1 MNLSSSRLALLA
13 LLGAAGV
20 ASASNLNIGQQPLFL
35 TTGVDPNII
44 VTLDNSNSMK
54 WGFIPDSLGYSANNL
69 RATRRVKSSAF
80 NAMYYNPAVTYAVPK
95 KVTFS
100 NGVLTVA
107 DYPVSSG
114 SSFDFTKVYVN
125 GFRPGAGTVDL
136 SRDYRV
142 AWEYDTARG
151 QDTNYNAGTNY
162 GGATGT
168 IYYLAENPRADFYSW
183 GSDRTETG
191 VPAYYYVFNSDNTS
205 CRTSNDACYTLVNPT
220 SAADRQNFAIWY
232 AFYRN
237 RALSMQSSANLAFSQ
252 FSNTVR
258 VTWQDLSNCTVLNSS
273 NDCSGI
279 SYRGSNLLRTFDGQ
293 ARANFF
299 KWLGDINFN
308 TGTPLRSAMD
318 RAGRFLQVGG
328 SEGPYAKNPGVTQ
341 SPEYAC
347 RPSYQIM
354 MTDGKWNSD
363 SFNVGN
369 VDGSDRTLPDGA
381 EYASDQGPFTDN
393 TGNTLADLAFKY
405 WAVDAQPN
413 ILNKLAPYLRD
424 PSADTKTQ
432 YWNPKNDPATWQHLV
447 TYTVGFGLSSSLT
460 NPAWGGSTFAG
471 GYSPSMTWPPASS
484 DSDNNVYDLWHA
496 AINSRGDFFSADD
509 ANGLVDS
516 LNQVVNRIAQTN
528 TASAGQ
534 ASSPLLDSTQSSNYT
549 YVPSFSSSDWSGNLT
564 KNLRTATGTTRVWS
578 AQSRLDAAYGT
589 GNQATRKVYMSV
601 GGVRQPFLWSNLS
614 DDQKAALNRN
624 ANGTRDT
631 HGEARLNY
639 LRGDRSKESQ
649 TATPALR
656 VRKHLL
662 GDIIDS
668 TPALV
673 TTPSS
678 PTARMN
684 ALGSPG
690 SYSAFQQKWAQ
701 RATRIYV
708 GANDGMLHAFDDNGD
723 EAFAFV
729 PSAVIPNLYKLTD
742 PSYTSSTHQFYV
754 DGSPAVQDVY
764 YDNAW
769 HTVLIGTLRGGGKA
783 VFALDITDPA
793 DPRVLWERS
802 ASDPDFSELGL
813 TYGKPEIVRLHTG
826 DWAVLLANGY
836 NGANDKAVLYVLDVK
851 TGRRLA
857 ALTPEPNDGV
867 TTPNGLAA
875 PAAVDV
881 DGDLIVDYVY
891 AGDLHG
897 NLWRFDLIGT
907 ELKAS
912 ATLSNF
918 KVAFGG
924 APLYRARASRY
935 TSGDANQ
942 VQAITAA
949 PIPLRHPSGIGHL
962 LLFGTGKYLETG
974 DATAVIDK
982 AMSLYGIWDRQT
994 AGETASSTPTLT
1006 TANLQVQTLG
1016 GDTQITYT
1024 STSQASITTTANTL
1038 STNAVDWYSD
1048 SNKSGK
1054 YGWYL
1059 NLPPTGEMIV
1069 TTPRYLADT
1078 LLAASLVPNDNPC
1091 DSGAV
1096 TYLYAVDP
1104 YTGGGTDHLQLGSQ
1118 LRYARLQMAGLLGG
1132 LNAFVYGSGPISVG
1146 GTVLP
1151 GGNEGSSA
1159 DSGAGSPDGPRG
1171 TGGDVPLNRPQERQ
1185 TWRTLSNQNPD
1196 S

>member
-1 MNLSSSRLALLA
+1 MKLSSHLALSATLLA
-13 LLGAAGV
+13 SVSAG
-20 ASASNLNIGQQPLFL
+20 ASNLSIGQQPLFL
-35 TTGVDPNII
+35 STGVDPNII

-54 WGFIPDSLGYSANNL
+54 WGFIPDSLGYSANGL
-69 RATRRVKSSAF
+69 RTTRRVKSAAF
-80 NAMYYNPAVTYAVPK
+80 NALYYNPAVSYAVPK

-100 NGVLTVA
+100 NGVLTTS
-107 DYPVSSG
+107 DYPISSG
-114 SSFDFTKVYVN
+114 TGFDFTRVYVN

-168 IYYLAENPRADFYSW
+168 IYYLAENPRADFYVW
-183 GSDRTETG
+183 WNDRTEAG
-191 VPAYYYVFNSDNTS
+191 VPAYYYAFNKGNPN
-205 CRTSNDACYTLVNPT
+205 CQTSNDDCYTLVNPT

-252 FSNTVR
+252 FSSSVR
-258 VTWQDLSNCTVLNSS
+258 LTWQDLSNCTTLNSGT
-273 NDCSGI
+273 DCSGI
-279 SYRGSNLLRTFDGQ
+279 SYRGSNQLRTFDGQ

-299 KWLGDINFN
+299 RWLGDINFN
-308 TGTPLRSAMD
+308 TGTPLRSALD
-318 RAGRFLQVGG
+318 RAGRFLQTSGKDA
-328 SEGPYAKNPGVTQ
+328 PYAKDPGVTQ

-363 SFNVGN
+363 SIGAGN
-369 VDGSDRTLPDGA
+369 VDGSGQTLPDGMKYSPRA
-381 EYASDQGPFTDN
+381 PFTDSAS
-393 TGNTLADLAFKY
+393 NTLADLAFKY
-405 WAVDAQPN
+405 WATDAQPGIPN
-413 ILNKLAPYLRD
+413 QLSPYIRD
-424 PSADTKTQ
+424 ASSNTDTQ

-471 GYSPSMTWPPASS
+471 GYSPTMSWPAASS

-534 ASSPLLDSTQSSNYT
+534 ASSPLLDSTQSSNYS
-549 YVPSFSSSDWSGNLT
+549 YVPSFSSSDWSGDLA
-564 KNLRTATGTTRVWS
+564 KYLRTSTSTTKVWS
-578 AQSRLDAAYGT
+578 AQSRLDAAYGA
-589 GNQATRKVYMSV
+589 GSFAARKVYMSV
-601 GGVRQPFLWSNLS
+601 GGVRQPFIWSNLS
-614 DDQKAALNRN
+614 DDQKATLNRN
-624 ANGTRDT
+624 TNATRDNY
-631 HGEARLNY
+631 GEARVNY

-656 VRKHLL
+656 IRNHLL
-662 GDIIDS
+662 GDIINS

-673 TTPSS
+673 SAPSS
-678 PTARMN
+678 PAARMN
-684 ALGSPG
+684 ALGAAG
-690 SYSAFQQKWAQ
+690 SYSAFQQKWAK

-708 GANDGMLHAFDDNGD
+708 GGNDGMRHAFDDNGD
-723 EAFAFV
+723 EAFACV
-729 PSAVIPNLYKLTD
+729 PSAGIPNLYKLSD
-742 PSYTSSTHQFYV
+742 PSYISSTHQFSV
-754 DGSPAVQDVY
+754 DGAPVVQDVY
-764 YDNAW
+764 YDNDW
-769 HTVLIGTLRGGGKA
+769 HSVLIGTLRGGGRA
-783 VFALDITDPA
+783 VFALDITDPD
-793 DPRVLWERS
+793 DPKFLWERS

-813 TYGKPEIVRLHTG
+813 TYSQPVVARLHSG

-836 NGANDKAVLYVLDVK
+836 NGANDKAVLYALDVK
-851 TGRRLA
+851 TGKRLA
-857 ALTPEPNDGV
+857 TLTPEPNDGL

-875 PAAVDV
+875 PTVADV
-881 DGDLIVDYVY
+881 DGDLVADYVY

-897 NLWRFDLIGT
+897 NLWRFDLIGSD
-907 ELKAS
+907 LKAS
-912 ATLSNF
+912 ASASASAF

-949 PIPLRHPSGIGHL
+949 PRLLRHPSGIGHL
-962 LLFGTGKYLETG
+962 LIFGTGKYLETG
-974 DATAVIDK
+974 DATAVTGK

-994 AGETASSTPTLT
+994 AGKAADSTPTLAT
-1006 TANLQVQTLG
+1006 TNLQVQTLG
-1016 GDTQITYT
+1016 SDTQLTYT
-1024 STSQASITTTANTL
+1024 STAQVSITTTANTL

-1048 SNKSGK
+1048 SNRTGK

-1059 NLPPTGEMIV
+1059 NLPSTGEMIV
-1069 TTPRYLADT
+1069 TKPLYLADT
-1078 LLAASLVPNDNPC
+1078 LLAAALVPNDNPC

-1118 LRYARLQMAGLLGG
+1118 LRYARLQMAGLLSG
-1132 LNAFVYGSGPISVG
+1132 LNAFVYGDGPISVG
-1146 GTVLP
+1146 GTILP
-1151 GGNEGSSA
+1151 GSVDKSKPDEVPPGS
-1159 DSGAGSPDGPRG
+1159 DVGLAGLR
-1171 TGGDVPLNRPQERQ
+1171 ERQ
-1185 TWRTLSNQNPD
+1185 TWRTFSNQNPD
-1196 S
+1196 P

>member
-1 MNLSSSRLALLA
+1 MKLSFRLALSATLLA
-13 LLGAAGV
+13 SVSAG
-20 ASASNLNIGQQPLFL
+20 ASNLNIGQQPLFL
-35 TTGVDPNII
+35 STGVDPNII

-54 WGFIPDSLGYSANNL
+54 WGFIPDSLGYSANGL
-69 RATRRVKSSAF
+69 RTTRRVKSSTF
-80 NAMYYNPAVTYAVPK
+80 NALYYNPAVSYAVPK
-95 KVTFS
+95 KVAFS
-100 NGVLTVA
+100 NGVLTTT

-114 SSFDFTKVYVN
+114 TGFDFTRVYVN

-168 IYYLAENPRADFYSW
+168 IYYLAENPRADFYVW
-183 GSDRTETG
+183 WNDRTEAG
-191 VPAYYYVFNSDNTS
+191 VPAYYYTFNKGNPN
-205 CRTSNDACYTLVNPT
+205 CQTSNDDCYTLVNPT

-252 FSNTVR
+252 FSSSVR
-258 VTWQDLSNCTVLNSS
+258 LTWQDLSNCTTLNSGT
-273 NDCSGI
+273 DCSGI
-279 SYRGSNLLRTFDGQ
+279 SYRGSNQLRPFDGQ

-299 KWLGDINFN
+299 RWLGDINFN
-308 TGTPLRSAMD
+308 TGTPLRSALD
-318 RAGRFLQVGG
+318 RAGRFLQTSGKDA
-328 SEGPYAKNPGVTQ
+328 PYAKDPGVTQ

-363 SFNVGN
+363 NIGAGN
-369 VDGSDRTLPDGA
+369 VDGSGQTLPDGTRYSPRA
-381 EYASDQGPFTDN
+381 PFTDSAS
-393 TGNTLADLAFKY
+393 NTLADLTFKY
-405 WAVDAQPN
+405 WATDAQPGIPN
-413 ILNKLAPYLRD
+413 QLSPYIRD
-424 PSADTKTQ
+424 ASSNTDTQ

-460 NPAWGGSTFAG
+460 SPAWGGSTFAG
-471 GYSPSMTWPPASS
+471 GYSPTMSWPAASS

-528 TASAGQ
+528 SASAGQ
-534 ASSPLLDSTQSSNYT
+534 ASSPLLDSTQSSNYS
-549 YVPSFSSSDWSGNLT
+549 YVPSFSSSDWSGDLA
-564 KNLRTATGTTRVWS
+564 KYLRTSTSTTKVWS
-578 AQSRLDAAYGT
+578 AQSRLDAAYGAGNYT
-589 GNQATRKVYMSV
+589 GRKMYMNID
-601 GGVRQPFLWSNLS
+601 GVLQPFLWDNLS
-614 DDQKAALNRN
+614 DDQKTMLNRN
-624 ANGTRDT
+624 ANGTRDSYS
-631 HGEARLNY
+631 EARVNY
-639 LRGDRSKESQ
+639 LRGDRSKENQ

-656 VRKHLL
+656 IRNHLL

-673 TTPSS
+673 SAPSS
-678 PTARMN
+678 PAARMN
-684 ALGSPG
+684 ALGAAG
-690 SYSAFQQKWAQ
+690 SYSAFQQKWAK

-742 PSYTSSTHQFYV
+742 PSYTGSTHQFYV
-754 DGSPAVQDVY
+754 DGAPVVQDVY
-764 YDNAW
+764 DGEW
-769 HTVLIGTLRGGGKA
+769 HTVLIGTLRGGGRA
-783 VFALDITDPA
+783 VFALEITDP
-793 DPRVLWERS
+793 DHPKLLWERS
-802 ASDPDFSELGL
+802 ANDADFGELGL
-813 TYGKPEIVRLHTG
+813 TYSQPVVARLHTG
-826 DWAVLLANGY
+826 SWAVLLANGY
-836 NGANDKAVLYVLDVK
+836 NGANDKAVLYALDVM
-851 TGRRLA
+851 TGKRLA
-857 ALTPEPNDGV
+857 ALTPEPNDGL

-875 PAAVDV
+875 PTVADV
-881 DGDLIVDYVY
+881 DGDLVADYVY

-897 NLWRFDLIGT
+897 NLWRFDLIGSD
-907 ELKAS
+907 LKANAS
-912 ATLSNF
+912 ASAF

-949 PIPLRHPSGIGHL
+949 PRLLRHPSGIGHL
-962 LLFGTGKYLETG
+962 LLFGTGKYLEAG
-974 DATAVIDK
+974 DATAVTGK

-994 AGETASSTPTLT
+994 AGKAADSTPTLT

-1016 GDTQITYT
+1016 SDTQLTYT
-1024 STSQASITTTANTL
+1024 STAQVSVTTTANTL
-1038 STNAVDWYSD
+1038 STNAVDWYGD
-1048 SNKSGK
+1048 SNRTGK

-1059 NLPPTGEMIV
+1059 NLPSTGEMIV
-1069 TTPRYLADT
+1069 TKPLYLADT
-1078 LLAASLVPNDNPC
+1078 LLAAALVPNDNPC

-1118 LRYARLQMAGLLGG
+1118 LRYARLQMAGLLSG
-1132 LNAFVYGSGPISVG
+1132 LSAFVYGNGPISVG
-1146 GTVLP
+1146 GTLLP
-1151 GGNEGSSA
+1151 GGN
-1159 DSGAGSPDGPRG
+1159 DGPQ
-1171 TGGDVPLNRPQERQ
+1171 GGGGGGGNAPLAKPSERQ
-1185 TWRTLSNQNPD
+1185 TWRTFSNQNPD
-1196 S
+1196 P